1 MRKQLTQ
8 ALVVL
13 SILLACCSFA
23 FALDPALDISQ
34 YAHTAWKVRDGFAKG
49 FIYAIAQTPDGY
61 LWLGTEFGLLRFDGV
76 RAVPWMPRNGQ
87 LPSNDIPTLLV
98 TSDGTFWIGTT
109 KGLASWK
116 DRKLTTYFE
125 LNGSRIFALL
135 EDRNGTVWA
144 ATREARIFGENVGPI
159 DADAEGNFWVGFD
172 KDSRKWKSG
181 RPQSFEVRDSM
192 HWQPSLAELEQ
203 IGFPTAN
210 HKRLTK
216 SVAAQLERGASTGLS
231 QHSKP
236 PQILRDREG
245 ALWVA
250 TPDRGLVHIH
260 QGKTDV
266 FSEADGLSGDTVT
279 GLLEDQEGDVWAVT
293 TNGIDRFR
301 EYAVPNISIK
311 QGLSNTNSVAIVGAK
326 DGSVWVATYNGLNRW
341 KDGRISVVDGIRSTQ
356 DSNRTPKGA
365 PYTLFEDS
373 ERRIWISTVQE
384 FGYLE
389 NNRFVPVRD
398 VHGGRITSMA
408 EGPSGHLW
416 LAKEEDGLLHLFQGR
431 VVEKFPW
438 TTLGHNDDGRVVLAD
453 PSYHG
458 IWMGFSAGGIS
469 YFADGA
475 IRKSYSVAEGLGAG
489 RVNGLRFGPRGAL
502 WAATENGLSRIKDD
516 HVTTLT
522 SKNGLPCDNVH
533 WTVDDADHFVWV
545 YTACGLVRIAR
556 SELDAWVADPS
567 RSVRTTLFDISD
579 GVRTHSYPSAVH
591 SVTKASDGRIWYVA
605 FEGVS
610 VIDPQHFPFN
620 KLPPPVQIEQVTADR
635 TTYDAAQGLRL
646 PALVR
651 DLAIDYVAL
660 SFVAPEQVKF
670 RYKLEGY
677 DNEWQDAGN
686 RRQAIYTNLPP
697 RAYRFRLMASNNS
710 GVWNEEGAV
719 LDFSIAPAYYQ
730 TTWFRLA
737 LVVLFLALLWAAY
750 MFRVRQLA
758 MQFNRTLEARVSE
771 RTRIARDLHD
781 TLLQS
786 FQGLLLRFQSASK
799 ILPARPDDAKQRL
812 DSALEQA
819 AEAITE
825 GRDAVQGLRSS
836 AFETHDLANGITA
849 IAEELTSDTSA
860 VEPPAIDVDVEGTP
874 RNLNPVVR
882 DEAYRIAGEALRNA
896 FRHARAR
903 RITVEIRYDKRHFHV
918 TVRDDGTGIDDEAI
932 RQQPVGHFGLH
943 GMRERAEIV
952 GGRLEVWSKLDSGTE
967 VEISVPGAIAYDV
980 SDRRSWW
987 SRVLSG
993 NGRSKR
999 SKEP

>member
-1 MRKQLTQ
+1 MRKRLPQ
-8 ALVVL
+8 AVVVL
-13 SILLACCSFA
+13 SIWLACCSFA

-49 FIYAIAQTPDGY
+49 IIYAIAQTPDGY
-61 LWLGTEFGLLRFDGV
+61 LWLGTEFGLLRFDGI
-76 RAVPWMPRNGQ
+76 RAVPWRPPNGQ

-98 TSDGTFWIGTT
+98 TRDGTFWIGTT
-109 KGLASWK
+109 KGLASLK
-116 DRKLTTYFE
+116 DGKLTTYSE

-135 EDRNGTVWA
+135 EDRNGAVWA

-181 RPQSFEVRDSM
+181 RPQSFEVWDSVPL
-192 HWQPSLAELEQ
+192 QPALAELEQ
-203 IGFPTAN
+203 FAFPTAN
-210 HKRLTK
+210 DKQLTK
-216 SVAAQLERGASTGLS
+216 SVAAQLESGASTVLS
-231 QHSKP
+231 QHLEP
-236 PQILRDREG
+236 PQILRDRDG
-245 ALWVA
+245 GLWVA
-250 TPDRGLVHIH
+250 IPDRGLVHIH

-279 GLLEDQEGDVWAVT
+279 GLLEDREGDVWAVT
-293 TNGIDRFR
+293 SNGIDRFR
-301 EYAVPNISIK
+301 EYAVPNFSTR
-311 QGLSNTNSVAIVGAK
+311 QGLSSTKSVAIVGAK
-326 DGSVWVATYNGLNRW
+326 DGSVWIATYNGLNRW
-341 KDGRISVVDGIRSTQ
+341 KDGRISVVNRIGSTQ
-356 DSNRTPKGA
+356 DPGTPKGA
-365 PYTLFEDS
+365 PYSLFEDS
-373 ERRIWISTVQE
+373 ERRIWLSTVQE

-398 VHGGRITSMA
+398 VHGGRITSMT

-416 LAKEEDGLLHLFQGR
+416 LAKEEEGLLHLFQGR

-438 TTLGHNDDGRVVLAD
+438 TALGHNDDGRVVLAD
-453 PSYHG
+453 PSQHG
-458 IWMGFSAGGIS
+458 IWLGFSAGGIS

-489 RVNGLRFGPRGAL
+489 RVNRLRFGPRGAL

-522 SKNGLPCDNVH
+522 SKNGLPCDKVH

-556 SELDAWVADPS
+556 TEMDAWVNDPS
-567 RSVRTTLFDISD
+567 RSVPSTRFDVSD
-579 GVRTHSYPSAVH
+579 GVRPQSNPSAVH
-591 SVTKASDGRIWYVA
+591 GVSKASDGRIWYVA
-605 FEGVS
+605 FDGVS

-635 TTYDAAQGLRL
+635 KTYDAAQGLRL

-660 SFVAPEQVKF
+660 SFVAPEEVKF

-697 RAYRFRLMASNNS
+697 RSYRFRVLASNNS
-710 GVWNEEGAV
+710 GVWNEEGAL
-719 LDFSIAPAYYQ
+719 LDFSIAPAFYQ

-737 LVVLFLALLWAAY
+737 ILVLFLFLLWVVY
-750 MFRVRQLA
+750 QIRVRQLA
-758 MQFNRTLEARVSE
+758 HQFNMTMEARVSE
-771 RTRIARDLHD
+771 RTRIARELHD

-799 ILPARPDDAKQRL
+799 ILPARPEEAKQRL
-812 DSALEQA
+812 DSALDQA
-819 AEAITE
+819 AQAITE

-836 AFETHDLANGITA
+836 AFETNDLANGITS
-849 IAEELTSDTSA
+849 IATELTSDSSGI
-860 VEPPAIDVDVEGTP
+860 ESPAIDVEVQGAP
-874 RNLNPVVR
+874 RNLNPIVR
-882 DEAYRIAGEALRNA
+882 DESYRIAGEALRNA
-896 FRHARAR
+896 FRHAQAR
-903 RITVEIRYDKRHFHV
+903 LITVEIRYDKRHFHL
-918 TVRDDGTGIDDEAI
+918 TVRDDGKGIDDEAML
-932 RQQPVGHFGLH
+932 QHPVGHFGLH

-952 GGRLEVWSKLDSGTE
+952 GGRLEVWSKRDTGTE
-967 VEISVPGAIAYDV
+967 VELIVPGAVAYGTPAE
-980 SDRRSWW
+980 RSWFSKVFSGK
-987 SRVLSG
+987 SRSTG
-993 NGRSKR
+993 ES
-999 SKEP
+999 EP

>member
-1 MRKQLTQ
+1 MRKRLPQ
-8 ALVVL
+8 AVVVL
-13 SILLACCSFA
+13 SIWLACCSFA

-49 FIYAIAQTPDGY
+49 IIYAIAQTPDGY
-61 LWLGTEFGLLRFDGV
+61 LWLGTEFGLLRFDGI
-76 RAVPWMPRNGQ
+76 RAVPWMPPNGQ

-98 TSDGTFWIGTT
+98 TRDGTFWIGTT

-116 DRKLTTYFE
+116 DGKLTTYSE

-181 RPQSFEVRDSM
+181 RPQSFEVWDSV
-192 HWQPSLAELEQ
+192 HLQPALAELEQ
-203 IGFPTAN
+203 FAFPTAN
-210 HKRLTK
+210 DKQLTK
-216 SVAAQLERGASTGLS
+216 SVAAQLESGASTVLS
-231 QHSKP
+231 QHLKP
-236 PQILRDREG
+236 PQILRDRDG
-245 ALWVA
+245 GLWVA
-250 TPDRGLVHIH
+250 IPDRGLVHIH

-279 GLLEDQEGDVWAVT
+279 GLLEDREGDVWAVT
-293 TNGIDRFR
+293 SNGIDRFR
-301 EYAVPNISIK
+301 EYAVPNFSTR
-311 QGLSNTNSVAIVGAK
+311 QGLSSTKSVAIVGAK
-326 DGSVWVATYNGLNRW
+326 DGSVWIATSNGLNRW
-341 KDGRISVVDGIRSTQ
+341 KDGRISVVNRIGSSQ
-356 DSNRTPKGA
+356 DPGTPKGA
-365 PYTLFEDS
+365 PYSLFEDS
-373 ERRIWISTVQE
+373 ERRIWLSTVQE

-398 VHGGRITSMA
+398 VHGGRITSMT

-438 TTLGHNDDGRVVLAD
+438 TALGHNDDGRVVLAD
-453 PSYHG
+453 PSQHG
-458 IWMGFSAGGIS
+458 IWLGFSAGGIS

-489 RVNGLRFGPRGAL
+489 RVNRLRFGPRGAL

-522 SKNGLPCDNVH
+522 SKNGLPCDKVH

-556 SELDAWVADPS
+556 TEMDAWVNDPS
-567 RSVRTTLFDISD
+567 RTVLSTRFDVSD
-579 GVRTHSYPSAVH
+579 GVRPQSNPSAVH
-591 SVTKASDGRIWYVA
+591 GVSKASDGRIWYVA
-605 FEGVS
+605 FDGVS

-635 TTYDAAQGLRL
+635 KTYDAAQGLRL
-646 PALVR
+646 PALIR

-660 SFVAPEQVKF
+660 SFVAPEEVKF

-697 RAYRFRLMASNNS
+697 RSYRFRVMASNNS
-710 GVWNEEGAV
+710 GVWNEEGAL
-719 LDFSIAPAYYQ
+719 LDFSIAPAFYQ

-737 LVVLFLALLWAAY
+737 ILVLFLFLLWAVY
-750 MFRVRQLA
+750 QLRVRQLA
-758 MQFNRTLEARVSE
+758 HQFNMAMEARVSE
-771 RTRIARDLHD
+771 RIRIARDLHD

-799 ILPARPDDAKQRL
+799 ILPARPEEAKQRL
-812 DSALEQA
+812 DSALDQA
-819 AEAITE
+819 AQAITE

-836 AFETHDLANGITA
+836 AFETNDLANGITA
-849 IAEELTSDTSA
+849 IATELTSDSSGI
-860 VEPPAIDVDVEGTP
+860 ESPAIDVEVQGAP
-874 RNLNPVVR
+874 RNLNPIVR
-882 DEAYRIAGEALRNA
+882 DETYRIAGEALRNA
-896 FRHARAR
+896 FRHAQAR
-903 RITVEIRYDKRHFHV
+903 RITVEIRYDKRHFRL
-918 TVRDDGTGIDDEAI
+918 TVRDDGKGIDDEAM
-932 RQQPVGHFGLH
+932 RQQPTGHFGLH

-952 GGRLEVWSKLDSGTE
+952 GGRLEVWSKRDTGTE
-967 VEISVPGAIAYDV
+967 VELSIPGAVAYKAPIE
-980 SDRRSWW
+980 RSWF
-987 SRVLSG
+987 SKVLR
-993 NGRSKR
+993 GRAERMRGPSH
-999 SKEP
+999 E

>member
-61 LWLGTEFGLLRFDGV
+61 LWLGTEFGLRRFDGV
-76 RAVPWMPRNGQ
+76 RAVPWMPPNGQ

-98 TSDGTFWIGTT
+98 TRDGTFWIGTT

-116 DRKLTTYFE
+116 DGRLTTYSE

-181 RPQSFEVRDSM
+181 QPQSFEVQDSM
-192 HWQPSLAELEQ
+192 HSQPSLAELEQ
-203 IGFPTAN
+203 FAFPTAN
-210 HKRLTK
+210 YKGLTK
-216 SVAAQLERGASTGLS
+216 SVAAQIERGTSTVLS
-231 QHSKP
+231 QHLKP
-236 PQILRDREG
+236 PQSLRDRDG

-250 TPDRGLVHIH
+250 IPDRGLVHIH

-279 GLLEDQEGDVWAVT
+279 GLLEDREGDVWAVT

-301 EYAVPNISIK
+301 DYAVPNISIK
-311 QGLSNTNSVAIVGAK
+311 QGLSSTNSVAIVGAK
-326 DGSVWVATYNGLNRW
+326 DGSVWIATYNGLNRW
-341 KDGRISVVDGIRSTQ
+341 KDGRISVVNQIGSTQ
-356 DSNRTPKGA
+356 DPNRTRKGA
-365 PYTLFEDS
+365 PYCLFEDS
-373 ERRIWISTVQE
+373 ERRIWLSTVQE

-416 LAKEEDGLLHLFQGR
+416 LAEEEDGLLHLFQGR
-431 VVEKFPW
+431 VVEKFSW
-438 TTLGHNDDGRVVLAD
+438 TALGHHDDGRVVVAD
-453 PSYHG
+453 PSQHG
-458 IWMGFSAGGIS
+458 IWLGFSAGGIS

-522 SKNGLPCDNVH
+522 SKNGLPCDKVH
-533 WTVDDADHFVWV
+533 WTVDDAEHFVWV

-556 SELDAWVADPS
+556 TELDAWVADPS
-567 RSVRTTLFDISD
+567 RSVQATLFDVSE
-579 GVRTHSYPSAVH
+579 GVRTQSNPSAVQGV
-591 SVTKASDGRIWYVA
+591 SKASDGRIWYIA
-605 FEGVS
+605 FDGVS

-620 KLPPPVQIEQVTADR
+620 KFPPPVQIEQVTADR
-635 TTYDAAQGLRL
+635 KTYDAAQGLRL
-646 PALVR
+646 PPLVR
-651 DLAIDYVAL
+651 DLAIDYTAL
-660 SFVAPEQVKF
+660 SLVAPEQVKF

-710 GVWNEEGAV
+710 GVWNEEGAL
-719 LDFSIAPAYYQ
+719 LDFSIAPAFYQ

-737 LVVLFLALLWAAY
+737 ILVLFLFLLWAAY
-750 MFRVRQLA
+750 QLRVRQLA
-758 MQFNRTLEARVSE
+758 HQFNMSLEARVSE
-771 RTRIARDLHD
+771 RLRIARELHD

-786 FQGLLLRFQSASK
+786 FQGLLLRFQSAAK
-799 ILPARPDDAKQRL
+799 LLPERPDEARERL
-812 DSALEQA
+812 DNAIQQA

-836 AFETHDLANGITA
+836 AFETNDLANAIAA
-849 IAEELTSDTSA
+849 IAEELTKDSA
-860 VEPPAIDVDVEGTP
+860 AGESPVIDLEVEGTP
-874 RNLNPVVR
+874 RGLNPVVR
-882 DEAYRIAGEALRNA
+882 DEAYRIACEALRNA
-896 FRHARAR
+896 FRHAQAR
-903 RITVEIRYDKRHFHV
+903 RITTEIRYDKRYFRLR
-918 TVRDDGTGIDDEAI
+918 VRDDGKGIDKDPMQ
-932 RQQPVGHFGLH
+932 RQPSGHFGLP
-943 GMRERAEIV
+943 GMRERAETV
-952 GGRLEVWSKLDSGTE
+952 GGRLEVWSKLNSGTQ
-967 VEISVPGAIAYDV
+967 VELSIPGTIAYDGASHQSV
-980 SDRRSWW
+980 T
-987 SRVLSG
+987 SG
-993 NGRSKR
+993 ER
-999 SKEP
+999 PT

>member
-8 ALVVL
+8 AVVVL
-13 SILLACCSFA
+13 SILLACYSFA

-49 FIYAIAQTPDGY
+49 SIYAIAQTPDGY
-61 LWLGTEFGLLRFDGV
+61 LWLGTEFGLRRFDGV
-76 RAVPWMPRNGQ
+76 RAVPWTPPNGQ

-98 TSDGTFWIGTT
+98 TRDGTFWIGTT
-109 KGLASWK
+109 NGLASWK
-116 DRKLTTYFE
+116 DGKLTTYSE

-135 EDRNGTVWA
+135 EDRNDTVWA

-159 DADAEGNFWVGFD
+159 DADAEGNFWLGFD

-192 HWQPSLAELEQ
+192 HTQPSLAELEQ
-203 IGFPTAN
+203 FAFPTAN
-210 HKRLTK
+210 QERLTK
-216 SVAAQLERGASTGLS
+216 SVAAQFERGTSTVLS
-231 QHSKP
+231 RHLKP
-236 PQILRDREG
+236 PQSLRDRDG

-250 TPDRGLVHIH
+250 IPDRGLAHIH
-260 QGKTDV
+260 QGKTDF

-279 GLLEDQEGDVWAVT
+279 GLLEDREGDVWAVT
-293 TNGIDRFR
+293 VNGIDRFR

-311 QGLSNTNSVAIVGAK
+311 QGLSSTNSVAIVGAK
-326 DGSVWVATYNGLNRW
+326 DGSVWVATDNGLNRW
-341 KDGRISVVDGIRSTQ
+341 KDGHISVVNRIGSAQ

-365 PYTLFEDS
+365 PYCLFEDS
-373 ERRIWISTVQE
+373 ERRIWLSTFQE

-398 VHGGRITSMA
+398 VHGGRITSVA

-416 LAKEEDGLLHLFQGR
+416 LTKEEDGLLHLFQGR

-438 TTLGHNDDGRVVLAD
+438 TALGHRDDGRVVVAD
-453 PSYHG
+453 PSQHG
-458 IWMGFSAGGIS
+458 IWLGFSAGGIS

-475 IRKSYSVAEGLGAG
+475 IRKSYSVAEGLGSG

-522 SKNGLPCDNVH
+522 SKNGLPCDKVH

-556 SELDAWVADPS
+556 TDLDAWVDDPS
-567 RSVRTTLFDISD
+567 RSVPATLFDVSE
-579 GVRTHSYPSAVH
+579 GVRTQSNPSAVQGV
-591 SVTKASDGRIWYVA
+591 SKASDGRIWYIA
-605 FEGVS
+605 FDGVS

-635 TTYDAAQGLRL
+635 KTYGAAQGLRL

-651 DLAIDYVAL
+651 DVAIDYVAL

-710 GVWNEEGAV
+710 GVWNEEGAL
-719 LDFSIAPAYYQ
+719 LDFSIAPAFYQ

-737 LVVLFLALLWAAY
+737 ILVLFLFLLWVGY
-750 MFRVRQLA
+750 QLRVRQLA
-758 MQFNRTLEARVSE
+758 HQFNMSTEARVSE
-771 RTRIARDLHD
+771 RLRIARELHD

-786 FQGLLLRFQSASK
+786 FQGLLLRFQSVAK
-799 ILPARPDDAKQRL
+799 LLPERPDEARHRL
-812 DSALEQA
+812 DNAIQQA

-836 AFETHDLANGITA
+836 AFETNDLANAIAA
-849 IAEELTSDTSA
+849 IAEELSKDSA
-860 VEPPAIDVDVEGTP
+860 GGESPVIDLEVEGAP
-874 RNLNPVVR
+874 RGLNPVVR
-882 DEAYRIAGEALRNA
+882 DEAYRIACEALRNA
-896 FRHARAR
+896 FRHAQAR
-903 RITVEIRYDKRHFHV
+903 RITTEIRYDKRHFRLR
-918 TVRDDGTGIDDEAI
+918 VRDDGKGMDENTK
-932 RQQPVGHFGLH
+932 QPQPSGHFGLP
-943 GMRERAEIV
+943 GMRERAETV
-952 GGRLEVWSKLDSGTE
+952 GGRLEVWSKLNSGTQ
-967 VEISVPGAIAYDV
+967 VELSIPGTIAYDGAPT
-980 SDRRSWW
+980 S
-987 SRVLSG
+987 
-993 NGRSKR
+993 
-999 SKEP
+999 P

>member
-1 MRKQLTQ
+1 MRKRLTQ
-8 ALVVL
+8 AVVVL

-76 RAVPWMPRNGQ
+76 RAVPWTPPNGQ

-98 TSDGTFWIGTT
+98 TRDGTFWIGTT
-109 KGLASWK
+109 KGLASLK
-116 DRKLTTYFE
+116 DGKLTTYSE

-181 RPQSFEVRDSM
+181 QPPSFEVRDSM
-192 HWQPSLAELEQ
+192 SQPSLAELEQ
-203 IGFPTAN
+203 FAFPTAN
-210 HKRLTK
+210 HKRLTN
-216 SVAAQLERGASTGLS
+216 SVASQFERGTSTVLS
-231 QHSKP
+231 QHLKP
-236 PQILRDREG
+236 PQILRDRDG

-279 GLLEDQEGDVWAVT
+279 GLLEDREGDVWAVT

-356 DSNRTPKGA
+356 DPNRTPKGA
-365 PYTLFEDS
+365 PYSLFEDS
-373 ERRIWISTVQE
+373 QRRIWISTVQE

-408 EGPSGHLW
+408 EGSSGHLW

-453 PSYHG
+453 PSHHG
-458 IWMGFSAGGIS
+458 IWLGFSAGGIS

-522 SKNGLPCDNVH
+522 SKNGLPCDKVH
-533 WTVDDADHFVWV
+533 WTVDDAEHFVWV

-556 SELDAWVADPS
+556 TELDAWVADPS

-620 KLPPPVQIEQVTADR
+620 KLPPPVQIEKVTADR
-635 TTYDAAQGLRL
+635 KTYDAAQGLRL

-710 GVWNEEGAV
+710 GVWNEEGAL
-719 LDFSIAPAYYQ
+719 LDFSIAPAFYQ

-737 LVVLFLALLWAAY
+737 ILVLFLFLLWAAY
-750 MFRVRQLA
+750 QLRVRQLA
-758 MQFNRTLEARVSE
+758 HQFNMSLEARVSE
-771 RTRIARDLHD
+771 RLRIARELHD

-786 FQGLLLRFQSASK
+786 FQGLLLRFQSVAK
-799 ILPARPDDAKQRL
+799 LLPERPDAQWNKG
-812 DSALEQA
+812 A
-819 AEAITE
+819 A
-825 GRDAVQGLRSS
+825 D
-836 AFETHDLANGITA
+836 
-849 IAEELTSDTSA
+849 
-860 VEPPAIDVDVEGTP
+860 
-874 RNLNPVVR
+874 
-882 DEAYRIAGEALRNA
+882 
-896 FRHARAR
+896 
-903 RITVEIRYDKRHFHV
+903 
-918 TVRDDGTGIDDEAI
+918 
-932 RQQPVGHFGLH
+932 RQ
-943 GMRERAEIV
+943 
-952 GGRLEVWSKLDSGTE
+952 
-967 VEISVPGAIAYDV
+967 
-980 SDRRSWW
+980 
-987 SRVLSG
+987 
-993 NGRSKR
+993 
-999 SKEP
+999 

>member
-1 MRKQLTQ
+1 MRKRLTP
-8 ALVVL
+8 AVVVL
-13 SILLACCSFA
+13 SIGLACCSFA

-34 YAHTAWKVRDGFAKG
+34 YAHTAWKVRDGFARG

-76 RAVPWMPRNGQ
+76 RAVPWRPPNGQ

-98 TSDGTFWIGTT
+98 TRDGTFWIGTT

-116 DRKLTTYFE
+116 DGKLTTYSE

-144 ATREARIFGENVGPI
+144 AACEARIFGENVGPI

-181 RPQSFEVRDSM
+181 RPQSFEVWDSV
-192 HWQPSLAELEQ
+192 HLQPALAELEQ
-203 IGFPTAN
+203 FAFATAN
-210 HKRLTK
+210 DKQLTK
-216 SVAAQLERGASTGLS
+216 SVAAQLESGASTVLS
-231 QHSKP
+231 QHLKP
-236 PQILRDREG
+236 PQILRDRDG

-250 TPDRGLVHIH
+250 IPDRGLVHIH

-279 GLLEDQEGDVWAVT
+279 GLLEDREGDVWAVT
-293 TNGIDRFR
+293 SNGIDRFR
-301 EYAVPNISIK
+301 EYAVPNFSTK
-311 QGLSNTNSVAIVGAK
+311 QGLSSTKSVAIVGAK

-341 KDGRISVVDGIRSTQ
+341 KDGRISVVNRIGSTE
-356 DSNRTPKGA
+356 DPRTPKGA
-365 PYTLFEDS
+365 PYSLFEDS
-373 ERRIWISTVQE
+373 ERRIWLSTVQE

-398 VHGGRITSMA
+398 VHGGRITSMT

-438 TTLGHNDDGRVVLAD
+438 TALGHNDDGRVVLAD
-453 PSYHG
+453 PSQHG
-458 IWMGFSAGGIS
+458 IWLGFSAGGIS

-489 RVNGLRFGPRGAL
+489 RVNRLRFGPRGAL

-522 SKNGLPCDNVH
+522 NKNGLPCDKVH

-556 SELDAWVADPS
+556 TELDAWVDDPS
-567 RSVRTTLFDISD
+567 RSVAATLFDVSD
-579 GVRTHSYPSAVH
+579 GVRIQSNLSAVQ
-591 SVTKASDGRIWYVA
+591 SVSKASDGRIWYVG
-605 FEGVS
+605 FDGVS
-610 VIDPQHFPFN
+610 VIDPLHFPFN

-635 TTYDAAQGLRL
+635 KTYDAAQGLRL

-651 DLAIDYVAL
+651 DVAIDYVAL

-697 RAYRFRLMASNNS
+697 RAYRFRLMASNNT
-710 GVWNEEGAV
+710 GVWNEEGAL
-719 LDFSIAPAYYQ
+719 LDFSIAPAFYQ

-737 LVVLFLALLWAAY
+737 ILVLFLFLLWAVY
-750 MFRVRQLA
+750 QLRVRQLA
-758 MQFNRTLEARVSE
+758 HQFNMTMEARVSE
-771 RTRIARDLHD
+771 RTRIARELHD

-799 ILPARPDDAKQRL
+799 ILPARPVEAKERL
-812 DSALEQA
+812 DSAIGQA
-819 AEAITE
+819 AQAITE

-836 AFETHDLANGITA
+836 AFETNDLANGITA
-849 IAEELTSDTSA
+849 IATELNSDSSGI
-860 VEPPAIDVDVEGTP
+860 ESPAIDVEVQGAP
-874 RNLNPVVR
+874 RNLNPIVR

-896 FRHARAR
+896 FRHAHAR
-903 RITVEIRYDKRHFHV
+903 RITVEIRYDKRHFHL
-918 TVRDDGTGIDDEAI
+918 TVRDDGKGIDDEAML
-932 RQQPVGHFGLH
+932 QQPAGHFGLH

-952 GGRLEVWSKLDSGTE
+952 GGRLEVWSKRDTGTE
-967 VEISVPGAIAYDV
+967 VELIVPGAVAYGTPV
-980 SDRRSWW
+980 ERSWF
-987 SRVLSG
+987 SRVFSWKSRST
-993 NGRSKR
+993 GRASH
-999 SKEP
+999 E

>member
-1 MRKQLTQ
+1 MRKRLTQ
-8 ALVVL
+8 AVVVL
-13 SILLACCSFA
+13 SIWLACCSFA

-49 FIYAIAQTPDGY
+49 VIYAIAQTPDGY

-76 RAVPWMPRNGQ
+76 RAVPWRPPNGQ

-98 TSDGTFWIGTT
+98 TRDGTFWIGTT
-109 KGLASWK
+109 KGLGSWK
-116 DRKLTTYFE
+116 DGKLTIYSE
-125 LNGSRIFALL
+125 LNGSRILALL

-181 RPQSFEVRDSM
+181 RPQSFEVPDSM
-192 HWQPSLAELEQ
+192 HSQPSLAELEQ
-203 IGFPTAN
+203 FAFPTAN
-210 HKRLTK
+210 HKRLTE
-216 SVAAQLERGASTGLS
+216 SVAAQFERGTSTVLS
-231 QHSKP
+231 QHLKP
-236 PQILRDREG
+236 PQILRDRDG

-250 TPDRGLVHIH
+250 IPDRGLVHIH
-260 QGKTDV
+260 HGKTDV

-279 GLLEDQEGDVWAVT
+279 GLLEDREGNVWAVT
-293 TNGIDRFR
+293 INGIDRFR

-311 QGLSNTNSVAIVGAK
+311 QGLSSTKSVGIVAAK

-341 KDGRISVVDGIRSTQ
+341 KDGRISVVNRIGSTQ
-356 DSNRTPKGA
+356 DPNRTPKGA
-365 PYTLFEDS
+365 PYSLFEDS
-373 ERRIWISTVQE
+373 ERRIWLSTVQE

-408 EGPSGHLW
+408 EGSSGHLW

-438 TTLGHNDDGRVVLAD
+438 TALGHNDDGRVVLAD
-453 PSYHG
+453 PSQHG
-458 IWMGFSAGGIS
+458 IWLGFSAGGIS

-489 RVNGLRFGPRGAL
+489 RVNRLRFGPRGAL

-522 SKNGLPCDNVH
+522 SKNGLPCDKVH

-556 SELDAWVADPS
+556 TELDAWVDDPS
-567 RSVRTTLFDISD
+567 RSVPATLFGVSE
-579 GVRTHSYPSAVH
+579 GVRIQSNPSAVQGV
-591 SVTKASDGRIWYVA
+591 SKASDGRIWYVA
-605 FEGVS
+605 FDGVS

-635 TTYDAAQGLRL
+635 KSYYAAQGLRL
-646 PALVR
+646 PPLVR
-651 DLAIDYVAL
+651 DLAIDYTAL

-710 GVWNEEGAV
+710 GVWNEEGAL
-719 LDFSIAPAYYQ
+719 LDFSIAPAFYQ

-737 LVVLFLALLWAAY
+737 ILVLFLFLLLAAY
-750 MFRVRQLA
+750 QLRVRHLA
-758 MQFNRTLEARVSE
+758 RQFNMTLEARVSE
-771 RTRIARDLHD
+771 RLRIARELHD

-786 FQGLLLRFQSASK
+786 FQGLLLRFQSVAK
-799 ILPARPDDAKQRL
+799 LLPERPDEARHRL
-812 DSALEQA
+812 DNAIQQA

-836 AFETHDLANGITA
+836 AFETNDLANAIAA
-849 IAEELTSDTSA
+849 IAEELTKDSA
-860 VEPPAIDVDVEGTP
+860 AGESPVIDLEVEGAP
-874 RNLNPVVR
+874 RGLNPVVR
-882 DEAYRIAGEALRNA
+882 DEAYRIACEALRNA
-896 FRHARAR
+896 FRHAQAR
-903 RITVEIRYDKRHFHV
+903 RITTEIRYDKRHFRLRV
-918 TVRDDGTGIDDEAI
+918 SDDGKGMDENTK
-932 RQQPVGHFGLH
+932 RLQPSGHFGMP
-943 GMRERAEIV
+943 GMRERAETV
-952 GGRLEVWSKLDSGTE
+952 GGHLEIWSKLNSGTE
-967 VEISVPGAIAYDV
+967 VELSIPGNIAYDGAPT
-980 SDRRSWW
+980 S
-987 SRVLSG
+987 
-993 NGRSKR
+993 
-999 SKEP
+999 P

>member
-1 MRKQLTQ
+1 MRKRLTQ
-8 ALVVL
+8 AVVVV
-13 SILLACCSFA
+13 SIWLACSSFA
-23 FALDPALDISQ
+23 FALDPALDINQ
-34 YAHTAWKVRDGFAKG
+34 YAHTAWKVREGLARG
-49 FIYAIAQTPDGY
+49 LIYAIAQTPDGY

-76 RAVPWMPRNGQ
+76 RAVPWIPPNGQ

-98 TSDGTFWIGTT
+98 TRDGTFWIGTSN
-109 KGLASWK
+109 GLASWK
-116 DRKLTTYFE
+116 DGKLTTYFE
-125 LNGSRIFALL
+125 LNGSRILALL

-172 KDSRKWKSG
+172 EDSRKWKSG
-181 RPQSFEVRDSM
+181 RPQSFEIQDSM
-192 HWQPSLAELEQ
+192 PSQPELAELKQ
-203 IGFPTAN
+203 FAFPNAN
-210 HKRLTK
+210 HKELTK
-216 SVAAQLERGASTGLS
+216 SVAAQFERDASTVLS
-231 QHSKP
+231 QHLKP
-236 PQILRDREG
+236 RQILRDRDG

-250 TPDRGLVHIH
+250 IPDRGLVHIH
-260 QGKTDV
+260 QDKTDT

-279 GLLEDQEGDVWAVT
+279 GLLEDREGNVWAVT
-293 TNGIDRFR
+293 NNGIDMFR
-301 EYAVPNISIK
+301 EYAVPNISTK
-311 QGLSNTNSVAIVGAK
+311 QGLSSTNSLAIVGAK
-326 DGSVWVATYNGLNRW
+326 DGSVWIATYKGLNRW
-341 KDGRISVVDGIRSTQ
+341 KDGRISVVNRIGSTP
-356 DSNRTPKGA
+356 DPNRTSRGA
-365 PYTLFEDS
+365 PYCLFEDS
-373 ERRIWISTVQE
+373 ERRIWLSTVQE

-398 VHGGRITSMA
+398 VHGGRITSMT
-408 EGPSGHLW
+408 EPSSGHLW

-438 TTLGHNDDGRVVLAD
+438 GALGHHDDGRVVLAD
-453 PSYHG
+453 PSQRG
-458 IWMGFSAGGIS
+458 IWLGFSAGGIS

-489 RVNGLRFGPRGAL
+489 RVYSLRFGPRGAL

-533 WTVDDADHFVWV
+533 WTMDDADHFVWV

-556 SELDAWVADPS
+556 TELDAWVDDPS
-567 RSVRTTLFDISD
+567 RSVPVTLFDVSE
-579 GVRTHSYPSAVH
+579 GVRTQSNPSAVQGV
-591 SVTKASDGRIWYVA
+591 SKAADGRIWYVA
-605 FEGVS
+605 FDGVS

-635 TTYDAAQGLRL
+635 KTYGAAQGLRL

-710 GVWNEEGAV
+710 GVWNEEGAL
-719 LDFSIAPAYYQ
+719 LDFSIAPAFYQ

-737 LVVLFLALLWAAY
+737 ILVLFLFLLWVSY
-750 MFRVRQLA
+750 QLRLRQLA
-758 MQFNRTLEARVSE
+758 HQFNKTLEARVSE

-786 FQGLLLRFQSASK
+786 FQGLLLRFQSVAK
-799 ILPARPDDAKQRL
+799 VLPDNPQEARRRL
-812 DSALEQA
+812 DLALDQA
-819 AEAITE
+819 AAAITE

-836 AFETHDLANGITA
+836 ALETNDLANGITA
-849 IAEELTSDTSA
+849 IAGELTGDTSA
-860 VEPPAIDVDVEGTP
+860 AESPVIDLEVEGVP
-874 RNLNPVVR
+874 RRLNPVVR

-896 FRHARAR
+896 FWHAHAR
-903 RITVEIRYDKRHFHV
+903 RIIVQIRYDKRHFQL
-918 TVRDDGTGIDDEAI
+918 TVRDDGKGFNEDTMQ
-932 RQQPVGHFGLH
+932 RQPSGHFGLP

-952 GGRLEVWSKLDSGTE
+952 GGHLEVCSKLNSGTQ
-967 VEISVPGAIAYDV
+967 VELSIPGPIAYDGV
-980 SDRRSWW
+980 SHRS
-987 SRVLSG
+987 VTEG
-993 NGRSKR
+993 HG
-999 SKEP
+999 PT

>member
-1 MRKQLTQ
+1 MRKRLIL
-8 ALVVL
+8 AVVVL
-13 SILLACCSFA
+13 SIRLACCSFA

-34 YAHTAWKVRDGFAKG
+34 YAHTAWKVRDGFARG

-76 RAVPWMPRNGQ
+76 RAVPWRPPNGQ

-98 TSDGTFWIGTT
+98 TRDGTFWIGTT

-116 DRKLTTYFE
+116 DGKLTTYSE

-181 RPQSFEVRDSM
+181 RPQSFEVWDSM
-192 HWQPSLAELEQ
+192 HLQPALAELEQ
-203 IGFPTAN
+203 FAFPTAN
-210 HKRLTK
+210 DKQLTK
-216 SVAAQLERGASTGLS
+216 SVAAQLESGASTVLS
-231 QHSKP
+231 QHLKP
-236 PQILRDREG
+236 PQILRDRDG
-245 ALWVA
+245 GLWVA
-250 TPDRGLVHIH
+250 IPDRGLVHIH

-279 GLLEDQEGDVWAVT
+279 GLLEDREGDVWAVT
-293 TNGIDRFR
+293 SNGIDRFR
-301 EYAVPNISIK
+301 EYAVPNFSTK
-311 QGLSNTNSVAIVGAK
+311 QGLSSTKSVAIVGAK

-341 KDGRISVVDGIRSTQ
+341 KDGRISVVNRIGSTQ
-356 DSNRTPKGA
+356 DPGTPKGA
-365 PYTLFEDS
+365 PYSLFEDS
-373 ERRIWISTVQE
+373 ERRIWLSTAQE

-398 VHGGRITSMA
+398 VHGGRITSMT

-438 TTLGHNDDGRVVLAD
+438 TALGHNDDGRVVLAD
-453 PSYHG
+453 PSQHG
-458 IWMGFSAGGIS
+458 IWLGFSAGGIS

-489 RVNGLRFGPRGAL
+489 RVNRLRFGPRGAL

-522 SKNGLPCDNVH
+522 NKNGLPCDKVH
-533 WTVDDADHFVWV
+533 WSVDDADHFVWV

-556 SELDAWVADPS
+556 TELDAWVDDPS
-567 RSVRTTLFDISD
+567 RSVAATLFDVSD
-579 GVRTHSYPSAVH
+579 GVRIQSNLSAVQ
-591 SVTKASDGRIWYVA
+591 SVSKASDGRIWYVG
-605 FEGVS
+605 FDGVS
-610 VIDPQHFPFN
+610 VIDPLHFPFN

-635 TTYDAAQGLRL
+635 KTYDAAQGLRL

-710 GVWNEEGAV
+710 GVWNEEGAL
-719 LDFSIAPAYYQ
+719 LDFSIAPAFYQ

-737 LVVLFLALLWAAY
+737 ILVLFLFLLWAAY
-750 MFRVRQLA
+750 QLRVRQLA
-758 MQFNRTLEARVSE
+758 HQFNMTLEARVGE
-771 RTRIARDLHD
+771 RTRIARELHD

-786 FQGLLLRFQSASK
+786 FQGLLLRFQSVLK
-799 ILPARPDDAKQRL
+799 ILPERPLEARQRL
-812 DSALEQA
+812 ESALDQA
-819 AEAITE
+819 AAAITE

-836 AFETHDLANGITA
+836 ALETNDLANGIIA
-849 IAEELTSDTSA
+849 IGKQLTSDAPDPDPPVIA
-860 VEPPAIDVDVEGTP
+860 VEVEGGP
-874 RNLNPVVR
+874 RQLNPVVR
-882 DEAYRIAGEALRNA
+882 DEAYRIATEALRNA
-896 FRHARAR
+896 FSHAQARH
-903 RITVEIRYDKRHFHV
+903 ITVEILYDKRQFRLR
-918 TVRDDGTGIDDEAI
+918 VRDDGKGIDEEI
-932 RQQPVGHFGLH
+932 LRSQPVGHFGLH

-952 GGRLEVWSKLDSGTE
+952 GGQLDVWSKVDSGTQ
-967 VEISVPGAIAYDV
+967 VELSIPGSIAYDV
-980 SDRRSWW
+980 RTGKSVAIAS
-987 SRVLSG
+987 
-993 NGRSKR
+993 
-999 SKEP
+999 

>member
-1 MRKQLTQ
+1 MRKRLTQ
-8 ALVVL
+8 AVVVL

-76 RAVPWMPRNGQ
+76 RAVPWTPPNGQ

-98 TSDGTFWIGTT
+98 TRDGTFWIGTT
-109 KGLASWK
+109 KGLASLK
-116 DRKLTTYFE
+116 DGKLTTYSE

-192 HWQPSLAELEQ
+192 HSQPSLAELEQ
-203 IGFPTAN
+203 FAFPTAN
-210 HKRLTK
+210 HKRLTN
-216 SVAAQLERGASTGLS
+216 SVAAQFERGTSTGLS
-231 QHSKP
+231 QHLKP

-245 ALWVA
+245 ALWIA

-266 FSEADGLSGDTVT
+266 FSEADALSGDTVT

-293 TNGIDRFR
+293 MNGIDRFR

-356 DSNRTPKGA
+356 DPNRTPKGA
-365 PYTLFEDS
+365 PYSLFEDS
-373 ERRIWISTVQE
+373 QRRIWISTVQE

-389 NNRFVPVRD
+389 NNRFVAVRD

-408 EGPSGHLW
+408 EGSSGHLW

-453 PSYHG
+453 PSHHG
-458 IWMGFSAGGIS
+458 IWLGFSAGGIS

-533 WTVDDADHFVWV
+533 WTEDDADHFVWV

-556 SELDAWVADPS
+556 TELDAWVADPS

-591 SVTKASDGRIWYVA
+591 GVTKASDGRIWYVA

-635 TTYDAAQGLRL
+635 KTYDAAQGLRL

-710 GVWNEEGAV
+710 GVWNEEGA
-719 LDFSIAPAYYQ
+719 LLNFSIAPAFYQ

-737 LVVLFLALLWAAY
+737 ILALFLFSLWAAY
-750 MFRVRQLA
+750 RLRVRQLA
-758 MQFNRTLEARVSE
+758 HQFNMTLDARVSE
-771 RTRIARDLHD
+771 RIRIARDLHD

-799 ILPARPDDAKQRL
+799 ILPARPVEAKQRL
-812 DSALEQA
+812 DSALDQA
-819 AEAITE
+819 AQAITE

-836 AFETHDLANGITA
+836 AFETNDLANGITA
-849 IAEELTSDTSA
+849 IAAELTSDSSSIH
-860 VEPPAIDVDVEGTP
+860 PPAIDVEVQGAP

-896 FRHARAR
+896 FRHAQAR
-903 RITVEIRYDKRHFHV
+903 RITVEIRYDKRHFHLA
-918 TVRDDGTGIDDEAI
+918 VRDDGTGIDDEAI
-932 RQQPVGHFGLH
+932 RQQPAGHFGLH

-952 GGRLEVWSKLDSGTE
+952 GGRLEVWSKHDTGTA
-967 VEISVPGAIAYDV
+967 VELSIPGAVAYGTPLE
-980 SDRRSWW
+980 RSWFSKVLAGK
-987 SRVLSG
+987 SRKDE
-993 NGRSKR
+993 RT
-999 SKEP
+999 EP

>member
-1 MRKQLTQ
+1 MRKRLTQ
-8 ALVVL
+8 AVVVL
-13 SILLACCSFA
+13 SIRLACCSFA

-76 RAVPWMPRNGQ
+76 RAVPWMPPNGQ

-98 TSDGTFWIGTT
+98 TRDGTFWIGTT
-109 KGLASWK
+109 KGLASLK
-116 DRKLTTYFE
+116 DGKLTTYSE

-181 RPQSFEVRDSM
+181 RPQSFEVGDSM
-192 HWQPSLAELEQ
+192 HSQPSLAELEQ
-203 IGFPTAN
+203 FAFPTAN

-216 SVAAQLERGASTGLS
+216 SVAAQFERGASTVLS
-231 QHSKP
+231 QHLKP
-236 PQILRDREG
+236 PQILRDRDG

-250 TPDRGLVHIH
+250 IPDRGLVHIH

-279 GLLEDQEGDVWAVT
+279 GLLEDREGDVWAVT
-293 TNGIDRFR
+293 INGIDRFR

-311 QGLSNTNSVAIVGAK
+311 QGLSSTNSVAIVGAK

-341 KDGRISVVDGIRSTQ
+341 KDGRISVVNRIGSIQ
-356 DSNRTPKGA
+356 DPNRTPKGA
-365 PYTLFEDS
+365 PYSLFEDS
-373 ERRIWISTVQE
+373 ERRMWLSTVQE

-408 EGPSGHLW
+408 EGSSGHLW
-416 LAKEEDGLLHLFQGR
+416 LAKEEDGLLHLFQRR
-431 VVEKFPW
+431 VVEKFAW
-438 TTLGHNDDGRVVLAD
+438 TALGHNDDGRVVLAD
-453 PSYHG
+453 PSQHG
-458 IWMGFSAGGIS
+458 IWLGFSAGGIS

-556 SELDAWVADPS
+556 TELDAWVDDPS
-567 RSVRTTLFDISD
+567 RSVPATLFDVSE
-579 GVRTHSYPSAVH
+579 GVRSNPSAVQGV
-591 SVTKASDGRIWYVA
+591 SKASDGRIWYVA
-605 FEGVS
+605 FDGVS

-620 KLPPPVQIEQVTADR
+620 KLPPPVQIEQITADR
-635 TTYDAAQGLRL
+635 KTYDAAQGLRL

-710 GVWNEEGAV
+710 GVWNEEGAL
-719 LDFSIAPAYYQ
+719 LDFSIAPAFYQ

-737 LVVLFLALLWAAY
+737 ILVLFLFLLWTAY
-750 MFRVRQLA
+750 RLRVRQLA
-758 MQFNRTLEARVSE
+758 HQFNMTMEARVSE
-771 RTRIARDLHD
+771 RIRIARDLHD

-799 ILPARPDDAKQRL
+799 ILPARPVEAKQRL
-812 DSALEQA
+812 DSALDQA
-819 AEAITE
+819 ARAITE

-836 AFETHDLANGITA
+836 AFETNDLANGITA
-849 IAEELTSDTSA
+849 MAAELSSDSSGI
-860 VEPPAIDVDVEGTP
+860 ESPAIDVEVQGAP
-874 RNLNPVVR
+874 RNLNPIVR

-896 FRHARAR
+896 FRHAQAR
-903 RITVEIRYDKRHFHV
+903 RITVEIRYDKRHFHL
-918 TVRDDGTGIDDEAI
+918 TVGDDGKGIQDEAML
-932 RQQPVGHFGLH
+932 QQPAGHFGLH

-952 GGRLEVWSKLDSGTE
+952 GGRLEVWSKRDTGTE
-967 VEISVPGAIAYDV
+967 VELIVPGAVAYGTPV
-980 SDRRSWW
+980 ERSWF
-987 SRVLSG
+987 SRVFSG
-993 NGRSKR
+993 KSRSTGRASH
-999 SKEP
+999 E

>member
-1 MRKQLTQ
+1 MRKRLTQ
-8 ALVVL
+8 AVVVL
-13 SILLACCSFA
+13 SIWLPCCSFA

-49 FIYAIAQTPDGY
+49 LIYAIAQTPDGY

-76 RAVPWMPRNGQ
+76 RAVPWMPPNGQ

-98 TSDGTFWIGTT
+98 TRDGTFWIGTT

-116 DRKLTTYFE
+116 DGKLTTYSE
-125 LNGSRIFALL
+125 LNGSRILALL

-144 ATREARIFGENVGPI
+144 ATREARIFGENVGPV
-159 DADAEGNFWVGFD
+159 DADAEGNFWVNFD

-192 HWQPSLAELEQ
+192 HSQPSLAELEQ
-203 IGFPTAN
+203 FAFPTSN

-216 SVAAQLERGASTGLS
+216 SVAAQFERGTSTVLS
-231 QHSKP
+231 QHLKP
-236 PQILRDREG
+236 PQILRDRDG

-250 TPDRGLVHIH
+250 IPDRGLVHIH
-260 QGKTDV
+260 HGKTDV

-279 GLLEDQEGDVWAVT
+279 GLLEDREGNVWAVT
-293 TNGIDRFR
+293 INGIDRFR

-311 QGLSNTNSVAIVGAK
+311 QGLSSTNSVAIVGAK

-341 KDGRISVVDGIRSTQ
+341 KDGRISVVNRIGSTQ
-356 DSNRTPKGA
+356 DPNRTPKGA
-365 PYTLFEDS
+365 PYCLFEDS
-373 ERRIWISTVQE
+373 ERRIWLSTVQE

-398 VHGGRITSMA
+398 VHGGRITSIA
-408 EGPSGHLW
+408 EGSSGHLW

-431 VVEKFPW
+431 VVEKLPW
-438 TTLGHNDDGRVVLAD
+438 TALGHHDDGRVVLAD
-453 PSYHG
+453 PSQHG
-458 IWMGFSAGGIS
+458 IWLGFSAGGIS

-516 HVTTLT
+516 RVTTLT
-522 SKNGLPCDNVH
+522 SKNGLPCDNVY
-533 WTVDDADHFVWV
+533 WTMDDADHFVWV

-556 SELDAWVADPS
+556 TELDAWVDDPS
-567 RSVRTTLFDISD
+567 RSVPATLFDVSD
-579 GVRTHSYPSAVH
+579 GVRTQSNPSAVQGV
-591 SVTKASDGRIWYVA
+591 SKASDGRIWYVA
-605 FEGVS
+605 FDGVS

-635 TTYDAAQGLRL
+635 KTYHAAQGLRL

-670 RYKLEGY
+670 RYKLEGF

-710 GVWNEEGAV
+710 GVWNEEGAL
-719 LDFSIAPAYYQ
+719 LDFSIAPTFYQ
-730 TTWFRLA
+730 TTWVRLA
-737 LVVLFLALLWAAY
+737 ILVLLMFLLWAAY
-750 MFRVRQLA
+750 QLRARQLA
-758 MQFNRTLEARVSE
+758 HQFNRTLEARVSE
-771 RTRIARDLHD
+771 RTRIARELHD

-786 FQGLLLRFQSASK
+786 FQGLLLRFQSVAK
-799 ILPARPDDAKQRL
+799 LLPERPKEARQRL
-812 DSALEQA
+812 DSAIEQA

-836 AFETHDLANGITA
+836 AFETNDLANAISA
-849 IAEELTSDTSA
+849 IAKELTGDTSA
-860 VEPPAIDVDVEGTP
+860 AESPIIDLEVEGVP
-874 RNLNPVVR
+874 RRLNPVVR

-896 FRHARAR
+896 FRHAQAR
-903 RITVEIRYDKRHFHV
+903 RITVEIRYDKRQFRLR
-918 TVRDDGTGIDDEAI
+918 VRDDGTGINQDTMQ
-932 RQQPVGHFGLH
+932 RQPSGHFGLP

-952 GGRLEVWSKLDSGTE
+952 GGHLEVWSKLNSGTH
-967 VEISVPGAIAYDV
+967 VELSIPGPIAYDGA
-980 SDRRSWW
+980 SHRSVTL
-987 SRVLSG
+987 RDG
-993 NGRSKR
+993 PPKP
-999 SKEP
+999 E